1 VIVFG
6 VPRDEEGDR
15 DVDTHAG
22 RSSPA
27 SLEHTVAQAE
37 QYAAQHGARLLLVA
51 DSGLP
56 PTFFAVL
63 ARARD
68 RGLSLVE
75 IRAGDSP
82 EAIAKA
88 IAEQVRKLLP

>member
-1 VIVFG
+1 
-6 VPRDEEGDR
+6 
-15 DVDTHAG
+15 
-22 RSSPA
+22 
-27 SLEHTVAQAE
+27 
-37 QYAAQHGARLLLVA
+37 
-51 DSGLP
+51 
-56 PTFFAVL
+56 VL